1 MHGKRGRNK
10 MKRRMLGKT
19 DLSVSEICLG
29 SMYFGWREPKEQSL
43 ERLDQ
48 FIEAGGNFIDT
59 ANIYAMHHLNDKD
72 YFGKDRDLFIDG
84 GSERLLGEW
93 MKEKKN
99 RSQLILATKLGLR

>member
-1 MHGKRGRNK
+1 
-10 MKRRMLGKT
+10 MLGKT

-72 YFGKDRDLFIDG
+72 YFGKDRDLFIFG
-84 GSERLLGEW
+84 HFSATNESPFNLLFAHNDV
-93 MKEKKN
+93 M
-99 RSQLILATKLGLR
+99 